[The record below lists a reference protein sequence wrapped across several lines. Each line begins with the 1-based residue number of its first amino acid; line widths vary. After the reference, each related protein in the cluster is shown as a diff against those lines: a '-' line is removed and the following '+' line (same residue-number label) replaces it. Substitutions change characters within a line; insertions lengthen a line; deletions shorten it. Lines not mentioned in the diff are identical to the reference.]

1 MNKQNTDQFY
11 TEFPQLYRGA
21 DDGKMY
27 WVFCCGD
34 GWFDLIYQLSVSIET
49 ELKAIGFEPSSQ
61 SWPIV
66 SQVKEK
72 FGTLCYYMQFPVIEN
87 AEEHQDVTSADVEIP
102 DEVINKIRQLIGEA
116 EVKSV
121 TTCEECGLPG
131 DLKNEGWWH
140 TSCSVCE
147 AMR

>member
-1 MNKQNTDQFY
+1 
-11 TEFPQLYRGA
+11 
-21 DDGKMY
+21 
-27 WVFCCGD
+27 
-34 GWFDLIYQLSVSIET
+34 
-49 ELKAIGFEPSSQ
+49 
-61 SWPIV
+61 
-66 SQVKEK
+66 
-72 FGTLCYYMQFPVIEN
+72 MQFPVIEN

-102 DEVINKIRQLIGEA
+102 DEVINKIRQLIVEA

-121 TTCEECGLPG
+121 TTCEECGLLG